1 MIHLESSVKVRV
13 SVWIHITS
21 LAHGCQRH
29 ALQHG
34 TDMWHPCSDIH
45 ATPVQHPC
53 NIHATNTYLVVNI
66 AQVKDREIGRLFKVL
81 DSAKEAEFETTS
93 QKLQV

>member
-1 MIHLESSVKVRV
+1 MQTHMQHL
-13 SVWIHITS
+13 
-21 LAHGCQRH
+21 C
-29 ALQHG
+29 
-34 TDMWHPCSDIH
+34 
-45 ATPVQHPC
+45 
-53 NIHATNTYLVVNI
+53 NTYLVVNI